1 MQKEKNTTDLA
12 IKVQEVAPSFSEITE
27 IMIQKLKEQKLMLK
41 RFVREV
47 LEDGEDVIKIE
58 GKDYLCK
65 GAWRKLARAMN
76 INTKL
81 LDGGEKVIS
90 KDELGEYY
98 VWKFKA
104 KAWWNDGRECTTV
117 GACSSR
123 DPFFAKVQGEW
134 RRQSEIDETDIINT
148 AQSNAVSRAISDLIG
163 LGEIP
168 AEEMLGKKKKEIKFK
183 TKTDVPSGKEKDMV
197 SSMKKKGKIVVHAD
211 CSKYFDKLYS
221 IAELGGY
228 SREQVDSKIIENYGY
243 APKVEQLKEAIKK
256 LSENVERKLEPER
269 RLFESLKGQFNQ
281 EELDKIIQ
289 ETIGVVKPS
298 TINHYKAL
306 NERLGR
312 IIDEQMSLGDVE
324 LIPPEEEYGGN

>member
-1 MQKEKNTTDLA
+1 MKKEERTTDLTIRRKEA
-12 IKVQEVAPSFSEITE
+12 VPSFAEITE
-27 IMIQKLKEQKLMLK
+27 LMIQKLKEQKVMLK
-41 RFVREV
+41 RFVKEV

-81 LDGGEKVIS
+81 LNSGEKVIS
-90 KDELGEYY
+90 KDDLGEYY

-123 DPFFAKVQGEW
+123 DSFFAKVQGEW

-148 AQSNAVSRAISDLIG
+148 AQSNAVSRAISELIG
-163 LGEIP
+163 FVDIP
-168 AEEMLGKKKKEIKFK
+168 AEEMLVKRKKEIKFK
-183 TKTDVPSGKEKDMV
+183 TKTDASSEKEKNTISD
-197 SSMKKKGKIVVHAD
+197 MKKRKIVVHAD

-228 SREQVDSKIIENYGY
+228 SKEQVDSKLIENYGY
-243 APKVEQLKEAIKK
+243 APNVDQLKEAIKK
-256 LSENVERKLEPER
+256 LSENVERKLELEKK
-269 RLFESLKGQFNQ
+269 LFENLKGQFNQ
-281 EELDKIIQ
+281 EKLDEIIQ

-298 TINHYKAL
+298 TIDHYKAL
-306 NERLGR
+306 NERLSK
-312 IIDEQMSLGDVE
+312 IIDEQMALGDVE